1 MALIAVLSVAAVSC
15 QKETMI
21 EPQNVVAED
30 VTVYTVRYT
39 INGVPHTERLN
50 TSAEYDAL
58 LLQLF
63 ALAREGYEVE
73 IMGGDSTI
81 NEALAKEVV
90 TFTTKKEAEAT
101 AWSKQKV
108 DEGYTVHISY
118 NQATGV
124 YTCIAYR

>member
-1 MALIAVLSVAAVSC
+1 MALLAVLSVAAISC
-15 QKETMI
+15 QKETMV

-30 VTVYTVRYT
+30 VTVYTVSYT
-39 INGVPHTERLN
+39 INGITHTERLN

-73 IMGGDSTI
+73 IVGGDAAR
-81 NEALAKEVV
+81 NEAMAKEVI
-90 TFTTKKEAEAT
+90 TFKTKKEEEAT
-101 AWSKQKV
+101 AWTKQKV
-108 DEGYTVHISY
+108 DEGYTVQVTF
-118 NQATGV
+118 NQATGE